1 MKSIPFNLQGFKRET
16 RFAAKGAAN
25 DLVQKIEEASKPL
38 GFDIQKK
45 NYKVMR
51 SCETL
56 TAIGIVFSF
65 FLDGFLLELRI
76 TNTW

>member
-1 MKSIPFNLQGFKRET
+1 MKFIPFNLQGFKRET

-25 DLVQKIEEASKPL
+25 ELVQMIEEASKPL

-45 NYKVMR
+45 NYKVNR

-56 TAIGIVFSF
+56 TAIDSFSF
-65 FLDGFLLELRI
+65 F
-76 TNTW
+76 